1 MPIPF
6 GNQNRLGDIE
16 YLCQNVRHG
25 LTYSWQSGSFCW
37 PMVEIPVHRRI
48 LGISSW
54 QIQHC
59 IFANPIWQSKQTRR
73 YWVPVS
79 GYSWQSRSICWHII
93 EVLAHR
99 RSASQRVR
107 KLRHGSGIL
116 GSNSPF
122 HCRGFPGLWLK
133 IIQNWDLQS
142 CPEWASWVCM
152 KPTLT
157 SCESLWMLS
166 FQPRHA
172 SRATNKP
179 PMRMYLQY
187 VVHFVYYR
195 LLHSHH
201 CFLRLWISGPSA
213 HKIYQDNFTF
223 RCRRLIPLH
232 ACWDMNLCLNSL
244 LKAAANMPWTVSSVS
259 TVHSRKVATAQL
271 NHKCTSPAN

>member
-1 MPIPF
+1 MPNGMANMQCWICHEDMPRILRCT
-6 GNQNRLGDIE
+6 GISTIGQQVLRLCHEYHDTGTQYRLDCLYAKGDWLSKQTGDIE

-37 PMVEIPVHRRI
+37 
-48 LGISSW
+48 
-54 QIQHC
+54 
-59 IFANPIWQSKQTRR
+59 
-73 YWVPVS
+73 
-79 GYSWQSRSICWHII
+79 HII

-107 KLRHGSGIL
+107 NLRHGSGIL
-116 GSNSPF
+116 DSNSLF

-142 CPEWASWVCM
+142 CPEWASWICM
-152 KPTLT
+152 KPTFT
-157 SCESLWMLS
+157 SCESFWMLS

-195 LLHSHH
+195 LLHCHH

-213 HKIYQDNFTF
+213 HKINQDNFTF

-232 ACWDMNLCLNSL
+232 AC
-244 LKAAANMPWTVSSVS
+244 
-259 TVHSRKVATAQL
+259 
-271 NHKCTSPAN
+271 